1 MKFKLSAMWKDGL
14 GTFIKSPATERYPF
28 VRIDAPEYLRSKLH
42 WDLENCTG
50 CQLCAKDCPADAID
64 IITIDK
70 KAKQFVFRYYVDRC
84 TFCSQCVVSCNKNCL
99 SMANDEWELAALKRE
114 DFIVYYGKDADV
126 EAILAE
132 EHAADDLS
140 DISEDDC

>member
-1 MKFKLSAMWKDGL
+1 MTFKLSAMWRDAL
-14 GTFIKSPATERYPF
+14 GTFVKAPATQHYPF

-42 WDLENCTG
+42 WNLDECTG
-50 CQLCAKDCPADAID
+50 CQLCAKDCPADAIE

-70 KAKQFVFRYYVDRC
+70 KAKQFVFRYHVDRC
-84 TFCSQCVVSCNKNCL
+84 TFCSQCVVSCKKGCL

-126 EAILAE
+126 ESVMAGADASELD
-132 EHAADDLS
+132 AADD
-140 DISEDDC
+140 EDC